1 MLVHAIMAGSV
12 GLILIEPKSIYFMS
26 EIIFF
31 FSLLINLLILFK
43 EIVFHHDSPDTRR
56 TIELITKGY
65 FSKYFWVGI
74 VIGNIIPIFLLVPQK

>member
-31 FSLLINLLILFK
+31 SLLINLLILFK
-43 EIVFHHDSPDTRR
+43 EIVFHHDTPDTKR

-65 FSKYFWVGI
+65 FSK
-74 VIGNIIPIFLLVPQK
+74 IFLGWYCDREYNSNIFTRFSK